1 MRHERIDPTS
11 QQPRPLY
18 DIIYAALRENIVK
31 HRLPSGLV
39 LGEATVARAFSASR
53 VPAGAALKRLRD
65 EGLISSFDGRG
76 YLVGPAGSPPFRRN
90 LIDAGLVVPGDVVAA
105 RAVRNRREHI
115 YPEVEH
121 AVATCLAYGRF
132 QLNESALAE
141 HYGVSRTVAHE
152 VLTRLERSGLVA
164 QDTNQR
170 WYAGPLTAEA
180 LHDHYEIRWMLEP
193 LALEQAL
200 DHTDPALVEEKA
212 ARLADADPKRL
223 TPPEAE
229 ALERDMHVDI
239 ILQCRNIR
247 LRETIR
253 RSQLP
258 IIATHSTFERLQ
270 HNKEL
275 RLMVDEHA
283 EILSDIL
290 KGRRK
295 TAMKNLEHHLRRSLE
310 PNIALL
316 ERLDRLPA
324 KHRRPYLVEAE

>member
-1 MRHERIDPTS
+1 MRRERIDPTS
-11 QQPRPLY
+11 QPRPLY
-18 DIIYAALRENIVK
+18 DIIYAALRENILDL
-31 HRLPSGLV
+31 RLPSGLV
-39 LGEATVARAFSASR
+39 LGEATVARAFNASR

-76 YLVGPAGSPPFRRN
+76 YVVGPPGSPPFRRD
-90 LIDAGLVVPGDVVAA
+90 LIDAGLVVPGEVAAA
-105 RAVRNRREHI
+105 RAIRNRREHI

-121 AVATCLAYGRF
+121 TVATCLAYGRF
-132 QLNESALAE
+132 QLNESALAD

-170 WYAGPLTAEA
+170 WYAGPLTAGA
-180 LHDHYEIRWMLEP
+180 LHDHYEIRWLLEP

-200 DHTDPALVEEKA
+200 DDTDPTFVRDKL
-212 ARLADADPKRL
+212 KRL
-223 TPPEAE
+223 MDVDPRRMTPPQAE
-229 ALERDMHVDI
+229 ELEGDIHVDI
-239 ILQCRNIR
+239 ILRCRNER
-247 LRETIR
+247 LRDTIR

-270 HNKEL
+270 NEDEL
-275 RLMVDEHA
+275 RLMAAEHA
-283 EILSDIL
+283 EILTNII

-295 TAMKNLEHHLRRSLE
+295 AAMKSLEHHLRRSLE

-316 ERLDRLPA
+316 ERLDRLPE
-324 KHRRPYLVEAE
+324 KYRRPYLVAVE